1 MTTTT
6 PPGGWHMPSTDADAA
21 LFDVALD
28 LGSAEALPQRLR
40 ELASLAAQLAAAL
53 RVSSLTLEDRA
64 RIEARTAELLRRRRR
79 ARLLGL
85 GGARRRPAVVA
96 GAASGA
102 VVGLVVV
109 GLALL
114 RRPHPVIHPA

>member
-6 PPGGWHMPSTDADAA
+6 PPGGWRMPSTDADAA
-21 LFDVALD
+21 LFDMALD

-40 ELASLAAQLAAAL
+40 ELASLATQLAAAL
-53 RVSSLTLEDRA
+53 RVSSLTVEERA

-85 GGARRRPAVVA
+85 GDARRRPAVVA
-96 GAASGA
+96 GAGGA